1 MDKICRTG
9 LTTNSPTWWQ
19 AENGKEDVQIEL
31 DLEAEFHVTHI
42 MFTFK
47 TFRPKAMYIEKSY
60 DWGKTWK
67 IMRYFA
73 ADCTKSFPGI
83 RKGAPQSLEDVV
95 CQERYSRITPGTK
108 GAVIYRVLPP
118 QVTRVIDDSWKRS
131 TIRNCKTNF
140 RSSSTVTTSHPTPK
154 RCRSC

>member
-1 MDKICRTG
+1 
-9 LTTNSPTWWQ
+9 
-19 AENGKEDVQIEL
+19 
-31 DLEAEFHVTHI
+31 
-42 MFTFK
+42 
-47 TFRPKAMYIEKSY
+47 MYIEKSY
-60 DWGKTWK
+60 DWGQTWK

-118 QVTRVIDDSWKRS
+118 QVTRVIDGSSCKRYS
-131 TIRNCKTNF
+131 LKKIVKIFQVKFYSDNFSPYAKEVQELLKTTNLRIHF
-140 RSSSTVTTSHPTPK
+140 TELHTLGDENLQTHQGIKVH
-154 RCRSC
+154 